1 MKEQRQYERF
11 MFPLPVR
18 IEDITSGRKKVVDL
32 ETKDISASGTF
43 IPTLTSFPEGTRFIL
58 DFTIPTDSIKK
69 LKDLKSLKGFTGS
82 MVRSTPLG
90 LAIELDRECQ
100 IESLKAL

>member
-1 MKEQRQYERF
+1 MKERRQYERF
-11 MFPLPVR
+11 PFPLPVR

-43 IPTLTSFPEGTRFIL
+43 IPTLTSFSEGTRFIL
-58 DFTIPTDSIKK
+58 DFTIPTDSIKG
-69 LKDLKSLKGFTGS
+69 LKDVKSLKGFTGS

-90 LAIELDRECQ
+90 LAIQFDRECQ
-100 IESLKAL
+100 IESLKAM

>member
-1 MKEQRQYERF
+1 MKERRQYERF
-11 MFPLPVR
+11 MHPIPVR
-18 IEDITSGRKKVVDL
+18 IETITSDRKKVLDL
-32 ETKDISASGTF
+32 ETRDISASGTF

-69 LKDLKSLKGFTGS
+69 LKDLKSLKVFKGN
-82 MVRSTPLG
+82 MVRSTPHG
-90 LAIELDRECQ
+90 MAIYFDRECQ